1 MEDQYGVC
9 DSSQSEIENPLL
21 WPMLEILKKQPSGW
35 KVHTLTSKLSECG
48 YINQLAPRQTKTYSK
63 ETF

>member
-35 KVHTLTSKLSECG
+35 KYTPWPASSVNAVTLTSLT
-48 YINQLAPRQTKTYSK
+48 PRQIKTYSK